1 MKTKLWCQCEV
12 MISLYSLIK
21 RKSCGLWYIAI
32 VLVTQWQ
39 IPITSLHLALS
50 QSVLDEN
57 GLPNIRAKQASHSG
71 GKFG

>member
-1 MKTKLWCQCEV
+1 
-12 MISLYSLIK
+12 MISLYSLMK
-21 RKSCGLWYIAI
+21 SKSCGLWYIAI

-39 IPITSLHLALS
+39 IAITSLHLALS

-71 GKFG
+71 GKFSLISSHGK